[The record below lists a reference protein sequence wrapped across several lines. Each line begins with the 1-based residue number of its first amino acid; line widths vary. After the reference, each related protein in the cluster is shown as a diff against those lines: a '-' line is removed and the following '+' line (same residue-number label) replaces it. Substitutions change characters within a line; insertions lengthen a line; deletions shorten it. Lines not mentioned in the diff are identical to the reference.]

1 MNSVSSILIIRPSAI
16 GDVVMASPMIKVLRE
31 AYPEAR
37 LVWLA
42 EPQVR
47 ELLEANPAL
56 DQVILWSKAQWR
68 QLLRKGRLFTL
79 AREMW
84 RFARALRRERFDL
97 ALDAQGLL
105 RSRLLAW
112 LSGAR
117 ERIGFASREPG
128 RFLMSRIVSKGPES
142 KHMSSEYRH
151 LMTEL
156 GLHPGAFAPSIAT
169 ALKDR
174 QTAQDLN
181 REIGA
186 EFVVFAPFTT
196 RPQKHWF
203 EERWAELARK
213 IDERFGLPVV
223 ILGGPGDAEAGRRI
237 RERAAGK
244 ISDFCGKTTIG
255 QAAAL
260 VERSTLVIG
269 VDTGLTHLGT
279 AFERPTIALFGA
291 TCPYLQTASSKTRVL
306 YEKQPCSPCRRN
318 PVCNGEFPCMARHSV
333 ESVLAAAESFLI
345 AERVSP

>member
-1 MNSVSSILIIRPSAI
+1 MNSVGSILIIRPSAI
-16 GDVVMASPMIKVLRE
+16 GDVVMASPMITVLRE

-42 EPQVR
+42 DPQVR

-68 QLLRKGRLFTL
+68 QLLRKGRLYTL
-79 AREMW
+79 AREIW

-169 ALKDR
+169 APKDR
-174 QTAQDLN
+174 QAAQDLL
-181 REIGA
+181 REIGDD
-186 EFVVFAPFTT
+186 FVVFAPFTT
-196 RPQKHWF
+196 RPQKHWV
-203 EERWAELARK
+203 EKRWGELARR
-213 IDERFGLPVV
+213 IYERFGLPVV
-223 ILGGPGDAEAGRRI
+223 ILGGPGDAKASGRI
-237 RERAAGK
+237 RSNTG
-244 ISDFCGKTTIG
+244 G
-255 QAAAL
+255 AL
-260 VERSTLVIG
+260 RRRWTDYVLLSRRRTRTWRS
-269 VDTGLTHLGT
+269 
-279 AFERPTIALFGA
+279 PS
-291 TCPYLQTASSKTRVL
+291 TASPRASR
-306 YEKQPCSPCRRN
+306 QSASQAP
-318 PVCNGEFPCMARHSV
+318 PVPRD
-333 ESVLAAAESFLI
+333 
-345 AERVSP
+345 RP